1 MHGRTRWPFVC
12 RMKIE
17 RLRELRNAR
26 PFVPFRICREGGE
39 PILVT
44 NPDTMGV
51 SPGGNWVFVSLPNE
65 STARIST
72 GDLIGAEVIGFPTP
86 EDSEFL

>member
-1 MHGRTRWPFVC
+1 
-12 RMKIE
+12 MKIE

-26 PFVPFRICREGGE
+26 PFVPFQIRRKSGE

-44 NPDTMGV
+44 NPDTMRVG
-51 SPGGNWVFVSLPNE
+51 PGDNWVFVSLPNDAL
-65 STARIST
+65 TRIST
-72 GDLIGAEVIGFPTP
+72 NDLIGAEVIGFPTP